1 MQWIGYVA
9 GLIAVA
15 VAVVAL
21 ITRYIPSVVRPV
33 LVTAALAPYLMLGAP
48 MAVVLFGALRC
59 WVLAAIAGVVT
70 VAVAAV
76 QAPRYVGGKS
86 EAAAASVRLVSAN
99 LRYGRADPDALV
111 RLAQRHADILAV
123 QELTHE
129 LTDRLAAAGIG
140 DAFPH
145 YVLRAREGPDG
156 VGIWSRYPMQR
167 GAEYDEFWLGLLTA
181 RVQLPRFSG
190 EATVVVTHMS
200 APWPDPL
207 RGWRD
212 DLARLGETLQQIG
225 DSAPGPVMVAGDLN
239 ATPDVL
245 EFRRLLRDGY
255 RDAAEQAGAG
265 LTRTHPDDVRLL
277 PPIFAVDHVLTR
289 DCSAKSVRTLEIPGS
304 DHRAL
309 ATVIT
314 LPTADTSV
322 RSTSGRPPRAT
333 FLRWRPRKIS

>member
-9 GLIAVA
+9 GLIAVT
-15 VAVVAL
+15 VAIVAL
-21 ITRYIPSVVRPV
+21 ITRYIPSVIRPV

-59 WVLAAIAGVVT
+59 WLLAAIAGVVT

-76 QAPRYVGGKS
+76 QAPRYVGGKT
-86 EAAAASVRLVSAN
+86 EAAASVRLVSAN

-111 RLAQRHADILAV
+111 QLAQHHADILAV
-123 QELTHE
+123 QELTQE
-129 LTDRLAAAGIG
+129 LADRLAAAGIG

-145 YVLRAREGPDG
+145 HVLRAREGPDG
-156 VGIWSRYPMQR
+156 VGLWSRYPMQR
-167 GAEYDEFWLGLLTA
+167 GAECDEFRLGLLTA
-181 RVQLPRFSG
+181 RVHLPSVSG
-190 EATVVVTHMS
+190 ETTVVVTHMS

-225 DSAPGPVMVAGDLN
+225 DSATGPVMVAGDLN

-277 PPIFAVDHVLTR
+277 PPIFALDHVLTR
-289 DCSAKSVRTLEIPGS
+289 GCSAKSVRTLEIPGS

-309 ATVIT
+309 ATVIS
-314 LPTADTSV
+314 LEIADSRV
-322 RSTSGRPPRAT
+322 RSTSGRPRRRH
-333 FLRWRPRKIS
+333 FCGGG